1 MGFFTKLLSMG
12 EDKPLK
18 NYQKVV
24 EGINALEP
32 LMEAKSDEELSHMT
46 VELRERLDQGETLDD
61 VLPEAFA
68 AVREAS
74 KRTLGLRHFDVQL
87 IGGMALHD
95 GKIAEMKTGE
105 GKTLVSTLAGYLNA
119 LPGNNVHIV
128 TVNDYLA
135 ARDSQW
141 MGQVYEFLGM
151 KVGLLQNG
159 MDPEEKI
166 PQYQADV
173 TYGTNSEFGFDYLR
187 DNMVARADRR
197 VQRGHSFAIVD
208 EVDSILIDEARTPLI
223 ISGAGSQAAELYQ
236 KFAAIVPSLRRNVDF
251 EMDEAKKTIYTTEA
265 GLEKVEFQLGIE
277 DLYGDPS
284 GQMPNHLQQALKAQF
299 LFHRDV
305 DYVVQNGEVKI
316 VDEFTGRIMEGRRY
330 SEGLH
335 QALEAKEHVLV
346 RQENQTLA
354 TITLQNFFRLYDK
367 LSGMTGTAMTEDS
380 EFRQIY
386 DLPVQPIPPNRPV
399 IRDDKNDLIYR
410 TIDAKFNAVADDI
423 AERHAYGQPCLV
435 GTVSIE
441 SSERLSRLLSKRG
454 IKHEVLNAKNHER
467 EASIVA
473 QAGRKGAVTIAT
485 NMAGR
490 GTDILLGGNPDVL
503 AQEFLVEELEE
514 GEEPT
519 TEQYEAARDRAVA
532 ITDQEKLE
540 VKAAGGLCVIGT
552 ERHESRRIDL
562 SLIHI

>member
-1 MGFFTKLLSMG
+1 MGFFSKLLSVG
-12 EDKPLK
+12 ENKPLK
-18 NYQKVV
+18 NYQRRVAEV
-24 EGINALEP
+24 NALDP
-32 LMEAKSDEELSHMT
+32 AMQARSDEELAHLT
-46 VELRERLDQGETLDD
+46 VEFRERLENGEDLDD
-61 VLPEAFA
+61 LLPEAFA

-74 KRTLGLRHFDVQL
+74 VRTIGLRHFDVQL
-87 IGGMALHD
+87 IGAMALHD
-95 GKIAEMKTGE
+95 GKIAEMRTGE

-141 MGQVYEFLGM
+141 MGQIYRFMGM
-151 KVGLLQNG
+151 EVGLIQNG
-159 MDPEEKI
+159 MGPDKKI
-166 PQYQADV
+166 PAYQADV

-187 DNMVARADRR
+187 DNMVARASRR
-197 VQRGHSFAIVD
+197 VQRGHAFAIVD

-223 ISGAGSQAAELYQ
+223 ISGAGSQAADTY
-236 KFAAIVPSLRRNVDF
+236 KRFAAVMPSLKRDVDF

-265 GLEKVEFQLGIE
+265 GLEKVEFQLGI
-277 DLYGDPS
+277 DDIFSDPT
-284 GQMPNHLQQALKAQF
+284 GQLPNHLQQALKAQF

-305 DYVVQNGEVKI
+305 DYVVVNGEVKI

-354 TITLQNFFRLYDK
+354 TITLQNYFRLYDK

-386 DLPVQPIPPNRPV
+386 NLPVMAIPPNRTV
-399 IRDDKNDLIYR
+399 QRIDEDDLIYR
-410 TIDAKFNAVADDI
+410 TVDAKFNAVADDI
-423 AERHAYGQPCLV
+423 AERHANGQPCLV

-467 EASIVA
+467 EAAIVA
-473 QAGRKGAVTIAT
+473 QAGRTGAVTIAT

-490 GTDILLGGNPDVL
+490 GTDILLGGNPEAM
-503 AQEFLVEELEE
+503 AQAMLTERLGE

-519 TEQYEAARDRAVA
+519 PAQVKQAKAEAEA
-532 ITDQEKLE
+532 ITK
-540 VKAAGGLCVIGT
+540 
-552 ERHESRRIDL
+552 RES
-562 SLIHI
+562 